1 MTNVKPS
8 VVLVHGGFVDGSGW
22 EGVYR
27 ILKNDGYDVS
37 IVQNPTLSLAR
48 RCGRDAADHRAS
60 QRASGPGGAF
70 LRRRRDHRSRQ

>member
-37 IVQNPTLSLAR
+37 IVQNPTLNWQATR
-48 RCGRDAADHRAS
+48 
-60 QRASGPGGAF
+60 
-70 LRRRRDHRSRQ
+70 LRRGRSSGRPRAPWCWWVIPTAAS